1 MKMQWRRI
9 VTAVLVLALV
19 VGLGLFAYR
28 QYEYH
33 RGAASYAEAEQVAAA
48 PAVDQ
53 PVEQPDVPDVQTPEA
68 PAETDPYAAALAEI
82 DFAALR
88 SINDEVIG
96 WISIPDT
103 QVNYPVVQAGDNE
116 YYLNHTWKG
125 EYNGVGAIFMEQHC
139 APDFSDFNT
148 ILYGHNMRNG
158 SMFGELRHYGDPEF
172 LKEHPSVYLADETG
186 VYRYDVFAAHEVG
199 VRTITYG
206 LSIEDEPLRQEY
218 IDFALSDSEVDTGV
232 QPTTADRMLVL
243 STCTG
248 RGYSTR
254 WVVQAVLK
262 QE

>member
-1 MKMQWRRI
+1 MKMQWKRI
-9 VTAVLVLALV
+9 VTIVLVIALA
-19 VGLGLFAYR
+19 VGLSLFGYR
-28 QYEYH
+28 QFEYH
-33 RGAASYAEAEQVAAA
+33 KGAASYAEAEQVAAA
-48 PAVDQ
+48 PAVQ
-53 PVEQPDVPDVQTPEA
+53 PEA
-68 PAETDPYAAALAEI
+68 PKNDPSAETPEEQEETDPYAAALAEI

-88 SINDEVIG
+88 EVNDEIIG

-103 QVNYPVVQAGDNE
+103 QVNYPIVQAADNS

-125 EYNGVGAIFMEQHC
+125 EYNGVGAIFMEQRC

-148 ILYGHNMRNG
+148 IIYGHNMRNG
-158 SMFGELRHYGDPEF
+158 SMFGELRHYNDLEF
-172 LKEHPSVYLADETG
+172 LKAHPSVYLADETG

-206 LSIEDEPLRQEY
+206 LSLDDEALRQEY
-218 IDFALSDSEVDTGV
+218 IDFALSDSEVDAGV
-232 QPTTADRMLVL
+232 QPTTADRMLTL

-262 QE
+262 TE